1 MLRACVLDFQGS
13 WDAKLPLVEFTYNNS
28 YQSTIGMA
36 PYEAL
41 YGRKCR
47 SPIHWDEVRERS
59 LLGPEI
65 VQHTAKVVE
74 KIRERMK
81 IAQSRQKSY
90 ADKRRKDLEFSIE
103 DHVFLKVAPMKGVMR
118 FGKKGKLS
126 PRYVGPF
133 EILERVGDK
142 AYRVALPPSLSTVHN
157 VFHVSMLRKYISNP
171 SHVLSYEPLELTHD
185 LAYEEKPVQI
195 LDQKEKELRTK
206 KIRLVKVLWR
216 NHSVEEATWEREEEM
231 QSKYSELFGTS
242 NFEDEI
248 FIRKEGL

>member
-1 MLRACVLDFQGS
+1 
-13 WDAKLPLVEFTYNNS
+13 
-28 YQSTIGMA
+28 
-36 PYEAL
+36 
-41 YGRKCR
+41 
-47 SPIHWDEVRERS
+47 
-59 LLGPEI
+59 
-65 VQHTAKVVE
+65 
-74 KIRERMK
+74 
-81 IAQSRQKSY
+81 
-90 ADKRRKDLEFSIE
+90 
-103 DHVFLKVAPMKGVMR
+103 MKGVMR

-126 PRYVGPF
+126 PKYVGPF

-157 VFHVSMLRKYISNP
+157 VFHVSMLRKYISNS

-231 QSKYSELFGTS
+231 QSKYPELFGTS